1 MAENMTKHGKGNEI
15 KCSDRKFSLLKIKS
29 ISSSHEHMTKRYQ
42 IRDKYFEFFCTLK
55 SIITWMVAIGFYY

>member
-1 MAENMTKHGKGNEI
+1 MAENMTKHGKGNEM

-42 IRDKYFEFFCTLK
+42 IRDKYFEFFVL
-55 SIITWMVAIGFYY
+55 